1 MPATYRLLTYAGN
14 VHALQS
20 LIAARYN
27 GIEVEMPPFEMGK
40 DNKTKAFLAKSPMG
54 KVPVLETPEGC
65 ICEAGAIARYVARIR
80 ADTNM
85 YGASFFEA
93 GLVDQWVEFAKNELV
108 MPVGM
113 WVYPILGFIQ
123 SNKANTER
131 AQEDLKRAL
140 AVLQAHLSSNTF
152 LVGSAVTLADIV
164 VCCSLLNAFKL
175 VMDEKFLA
183 PYKAVVRW
191 FTTCVTQPE
200 FLAVLGPTKLCGQA
214 G

>member
-1 MPATYRLLTYAGN
+1 MKLHTYAGN

-20 LIAARYN
+20 LIVARYN
-27 GIEVEMPPFEMGK
+27 GVEIELPPFEMGK

-85 YGASFFEA
+85 YGSSFFEA

-140 AVLQAHLSSNTF
+140 AVLQAHLSSNT
-152 LVGSAVTLADIV
+152 
-164 VCCSLLNAFKL
+164 
-175 VMDEKFLA
+175 
-183 PYKAVVRW
+183 
-191 FTTCVTQPE
+191 
-200 FLAVLGPTKLCGQA
+200 
-214 G
+214 

>member
-1 MPATYRLLTYAGN
+1 
-14 VHALQS
+14 
-20 LIAARYN
+20 
-27 GIEVEMPPFEMGK
+27 
-40 DNKTKAFLAKSPMG
+40 
-54 KVPVLETPEGC
+54 
-65 ICEAGAIARYVARIR
+65 
-80 ADTNM
+80 
-85 YGASFFEA
+85 
-93 GLVDQWVEFAKNELV
+93 
-108 MPVGM
+108 M

>member
-1 MPATYRLLTYAGN
+1 MKLHTYAGN

-20 LIAARYN
+20 LIVARYN
-27 GIEVEMPPFEMGK
+27 GVEIELPPFEMGK

-85 YGASFFEA
+85 YGSSFFEA

-175 VMDEKFLA
+175 VMDEKF
-183 PYKAVVRW
+183 
-191 FTTCVTQPE
+191 
-200 FLAVLGPTKLCGQA
+200 
-214 G
+214 

>member
-1 MPATYRLLTYAGN
+1 MKLHTYAGN

-20 LIAARYN
+20 LIVARYN
-27 GIEVEMPPFEMGK
+27 GVEIELAPVEMGK

-54 KVPVLETPEGC
+54 KVPVLETAEGC

-85 YGASFFEA
+85 YGSSFFEA

-140 AVLQAHLSSNTF
+140 AVLEAHLTTSTY
-152 LVGSAVTLADIV
+152 LVGNAVTLADIV
-164 VCCSLLNAFKL
+164 VSCSLARRSIRS
-175 VMDEKFLA
+175 A
-183 PYKAVVRW
+183 PSGAEPWCR
-191 FTTCVTQPE
+191 
-200 FLAVLGPTKLCGQA
+200 G
-214 G
+214 